1 MGRSDGL
8 PGTAGI
14 SVEVYRFAPYSAA
27 MHPISCSSRAGVA
40 QWLGIGAV
48 AGAIAAAPAAHAGEL
63 RGYGRFTGAHP
74 LAPGTAFDLHVARED
89 LAVDYDDGTTGG
101 DLRLRRLGLSLHEA
115 LSANTRLG
123 IRLGWAGLT
132 QSGRPA
138 TEGLSPSGYF
148 GELDFAA
155 AWPRGGRV
163 GLDLGASW
171 RYTVVDDTGPD
182 GDRTELDWL
191 AFELRPA
198 LRLSLDRHVALR
210 LGGSATAVDGDERRL
225 DATGTTTGFGA
236 DGNAGAFAALDFT
249 YGDGDAVIVRARGG
263 NPAGLYASFEQR
275 Y

>member
-8 PGTAGI
+8 PDTAGD

-40 QWLGIGAV
+40 QWLGIGVVFA
-48 AGAIAAAPAAHAGEL
+48 AIAAAPGVHADEL
-63 RGYGRFTGAHP
+63 RGYGRFTGAHA

-89 LAVDYDDGTTGG
+89 LAVDYADGSGGG
-101 DLRLRRLGLSLHEA
+101 DLRLRRLGLSLHET
-115 LSANTRLG
+115 LSPNARLG

-132 QSGRPA
+132 QAGRPA
-138 TEGLSPSGYF
+138 TDGLSPSGYF
-148 GELDFAA
+148 GELEFAA

-171 RYTVVDDTGPD
+171 RYTAVDDTEPD

-191 AFELRPA
+191 ALELRPA
-198 LRLSLDRHVALR
+198 LRLSLGPHVALR
-210 LGGSATAVDGDERRL
+210 LGGSAIAVDGDERRL
-225 DATGTTTGFGA
+225 DATGATTGFGA
-236 DGNAGAFAALDFT
+236 DGNAAAFAALDFT
-249 YGDGDAVIVRARGG
+249 YGDGDAVVVRARGG